1 MKNIFLITIL
11 LTFSSCMVSTK
22 VFDATVSDLQ
32 DKIDS
37 KCQELQ
43 KQIDSKLPRYEFEV
57 KDQILRQSI
66 DDLQKGC
73 CKVKKDTLT
82 DEEIEK
88 IF

>member
-1 MKNIFLITIL
+1 MKKLLFLFMIL
-11 LTFSSCMVSTK
+11 TLSSCMVSTK
-22 VFDATVSDLQ
+22 VFDA
-32 DKIDS
+32 

-66 DDLQKGC
+66 NDLQKGC